1 MATWGPEPCCI
12 SDPAGLTHPGCV
24 TVSDFVPIKIIDLDE
39 SASTSDPNS
48 SMANVVLRLNA
59 SAPSAWADYFN
70 NRWAGHWTMVKR
82 DARVS
87 GSSLTTHCV
96 PSQLKELV
104 AEFTKIIDETNKA
117 YVDWA
122 AKQALAEKAKA
133 VKAEQQKQSLRD
145 ARKDLGF
152 GP

>member
-1 MATWGPEPCCI
+1 MSE
-12 SDPAGLTHPGCV
+12 
-24 TVSDFVPIKIIDLDE
+24 FVPIKIIDLDE

-48 SMANVVLRLNA
+48 PMANVVLRLNA
-59 SAPSAWADYFN
+59 SAPSAWAEYFN
-70 NRWAGHWTMVKR
+70 NRWAGYWTTVKR
-82 DARVS
+82 EARVS

-104 AEFTKIIDETNKA
+104 AEFTKIIDETNRA
-117 YVDWA
+117 YVEWA
-122 AKQALAEKAKA
+122 AKQAQKEKAKA
-133 VKAEQQKQSLRD
+133 AKAEQQKQTLKD

>member
-1 MATWGPEPCCI
+1 MSEF
-12 SDPAGLTHPGCV
+12 
-24 TVSDFVPIKIIDLDE
+24 VSIKIIDLDE

-48 SMANVVLRLNA
+48 AMANVVLRLNA
-59 SAPSAWADYFN
+59 STPSAWAEYFN

-82 DARVS
+82 EARVS

-104 AEFTKIIDETNKA
+104 AEFTKIFDETNRA
-117 YVDWA
+117 YVEWA
-122 AKQALAEKAKA
+122 AKQAQAERVKAA
-133 VKAEQQKQSLRD
+133 RAEQQKQTLRD

>member
-1 MATWGPEPCCI
+1 MSEF
-12 SDPAGLTHPGCV
+12 
-24 TVSDFVPIKIIDLDE
+24 VSIKIIDLDE

-48 SMANVVLRLNA
+48 AMANVVLRLNA
-59 SAPSAWADYFN
+59 STPSAWAEYFN

-82 DARVS
+82 EARVS

-104 AEFTKIIDETNKA
+104 AEFTKIIDETNRA
-117 YVDWA
+117 YVEWA
-122 AKQALAEKAKA
+122 AKQAQAERVKAA
-133 VKAEQQKQSLRD
+133 RAEQQKQTLRD

>member
-1 MATWGPEPCCI
+1 MSEF
-12 SDPAGLTHPGCV
+12 
-24 TVSDFVPIKIIDLDE
+24 VSIKIIDLDE
-39 SASTSDPNS
+39 SASTSDLNS
-48 SMANVVLRLNA
+48 AMANVVLRLNA
-59 SAPSAWADYFN
+59 STPSAWAEYFN

-82 DARVS
+82 EARVS

-104 AEFTKIIDETNKA
+104 AEFTKIIDETNRA
-117 YVDWA
+117 YVEWA
-122 AKQALAEKAKA
+122 AKQAQAERVKAA
-133 VKAEQQKQSLRD
+133 RAEQQKQTLRD

>member
-1 MATWGPEPCCI
+1 
-12 SDPAGLTHPGCV
+12 
-24 TVSDFVPIKIIDLDE
+24 VSDFVPIKIIDLDE

-59 SAPSAWADYFN
+59 SAPSAWAEYFN

-87 GSSLTTHCV
+87 ASSLTTYCV
-96 PSQLKELV
+96 PSQLKDLV
-104 AEFTKIIDETNKA
+104 AEFTKIIDETNRA
-117 YVDWA
+117 YVEWA
-122 AKQALAEKAKA
+122 AKQAQAEKAKA
-133 VKAEQQKQSLRD
+133 AKAEQQKQSLRD